1 MRRLSDNILI
11 GLSASALGLLL
22 AFGLPRGTVAQTRTG
37 VIGGT
42 PASQIAVGAG
52 RYLLAGVGVDAYTAE
67 AGWPV
72 LGNAVADLDSL
83 SVLLT
88 KSFAFEVPEGG
99 ILRNEEA
106 SLDNIEALLER
117 LSDPG
122 VVGPDDNLIFFF
134 AGHGKTETHAVGEQV
149 RQTGYIIPH
158 DGGDRRRSWLEIED
172 LLEALAIIPARHVLV
187 ILDSCESGI
196 ALDGGVKSTVAT
208 RGGGDGTSRG
218 SGAAY
223 HAPGSTAFERDLAE
237 GPSRWVLTSAGPS
250 EAASDVGPIEGNSL
264 FTGWLLQGLRHVL
277 VDPLGGPNE
286 FDDPYLTAQELYG
299 FVRDSV
305 KHTEYSNQIP
315 QFGGFELHDRG
326 ELALVLQVAPFDV
339 AYRRALGLYEA
350 GGEDKEIVD
359 VIERALSTGEESVE
373 AAYLK
378 YILGEL
384 ELDDAMELQ
393 GLTELV
399 AFVDQG
405 VLLPDGLRE
414 LTLRRR
420 FQRLTALQE
429 KKGGE

>member
-1 MRRLSDNILI
+1 MT
-11 GLSASALGLLL
+11 G
-22 AFGLPRGTVAQTRTG
+22 QTRTG
-37 VIGGT
+37 VIGGP
-42 PASQIAVGAG
+42 PASQVAIGSG
-52 RYLLAGVGVDAYTAE
+52 RYVLAGVGIDGYTAE
-67 AGWPV
+67 AGWPA

-83 SVLLT
+83 STLLT

-106 SLDNIEALLER
+106 TLDNIEALLER

-122 VVGPDDNLIFFF
+122 VLGPDDNLIFFF
-134 AGHGKTETHAVGEQV
+134 AGHGTTQTHAVGEQV

-172 LLEALAIIPARHVLV
+172 LLEALAIVPARHVLV
-187 ILDSCESGI
+187 ILDSCFSGV
-196 ALDGGVKSTVAT
+196 ALDGGIKSTVAT
-208 RGGGDGTSRG
+208 RGAGDGSARG

-237 GPSRWVLTSAGPS
+237 GPSRWVLTSAGPNE
-250 EAASDVGPIEGNSL
+250 EAADAGPIEGNSL

-277 VDPLGGPNE
+277 DDPLGGPND

-305 KHTEYSNQIP
+305 KHSPRSNQIP

-339 AYRRALGLYEA
+339 AYRRVLELYEA
-350 GGEDKEIVD
+350 GGDEKEIVD
-359 VIERALSTGEESVE
+359 GIERALTAGEETVE
-373 AAYLK
+373 SAHLR

-384 ELDDAMELQ
+384 ELDDAMEMQ

-399 AFVDQG
+399 AFADDG

-414 LTLRRR
+414 STLRRR
-420 FQRLTALQE
+420 LQRLIALQD
-429 KKGGE
+429 KKGGEG